1 MNTTKTSQPLALGST
16 EGLGPLP
23 PQREGQYLTMTICGT
38 NDDPAECGHWSSP
51 AHVQWRIDKAVAAER
66 ARCAAIARRWGETH
80 ADGVTVNARN
90 AASKIA
96 RGIEGPNVRVQPAPT
111 GRA

>member
-1 MNTTKTSQPLALGST
+1 MTTETQPAALRLS

-51 AHVQWRIDKAVAAER
+51 QHVQWRIEKAIVAER
-66 ARCAAIARRWGETH
+66 ERLLSMPNLMHACDLLGCP
-80 ADGVTVNARN
+80 ADGTHCDILR
-90 AASKIA
+90 
-96 RGIEGPNVRVQPAPT
+96 
-111 GRA
+111 RALYRA